1 MKIEVLYSELCNLN
15 GDLANMKYLQQ
26 CLPTSQFIYT
36 SILDEPKFVKEK
48 VDLIYLGPMSEP
60 TQEVVL
66 KKLELYKNKIKE
78 LIENGT
84 TFLIVGNALDLFGN
98 YIIEDNK
105 KIECLKIFDFYTE
118 RYMNDRHNS
127 LCLGKFQKINIVG
140 FRSQFTQIYGDNS
153 ENYFVKV
160 ERGIGINKDSLYE
173 GIHYKNFYGTYLL
186 GPLLILNP
194 LFTKHLLRSLGV
206 KNPKLKFEKES
217 MVAYKQRLK
226 EFKDPNKKVL

>member
-26 CLPTSQFIYT
+26 SLPTAQFIYT

-105 KIECLKIFDFYTE
+105 KIECLKIFDFYAE

-194 LFTKHLLRSLGV
+194 LFTKHLLRNLGV

>member
-194 LFTKHLLRSLGV
+194 LFTKHLLRNLGV

>member
-26 CLPTSQFIYT
+26 CLPTSQFMYT
-36 SILDEPKFVKEK
+36 SILDEPKFIKEK

-105 KIECLKIFDFYTE
+105 KIECLKIFDFYAE
-118 RYMNDRHNS
+118 RHMNDRHNS

-194 LFTKHLLRSLGV
+194 LFTKHLLRNLGV

-217 MVAYKQRLK
+217 MDAYKQRLK